1 MIVMTANRNKTP
13 IKIQT
18 IKNKNLAKFNCNRLM
33 FCYKERPMINPWRF
47 VHMPQNSFVKTPF
60 GLAVKSEKVK
70 SDRLKGKVIV
80 QILPALNNGGVERGT
95 VEMAEAIIRAGGRA
109 VVISSGGVLVSKLQ
123 RIGAEHVTLNVASKN
138 PLKWMFVRRQVKD
151 VLKSVGAD
159 LVHIRSRAP
168 AWIALAAAKALGLK
182 TVTTIH
188 GRFKASTIF
197 KRLYNGIM
205 TKSDRIIA
213 ISHYIEDL
221 TLKQFPKVRDKI
233 SVIHRGVDVDLFNP
247 QGVSAQRVINIAE
260 QLNLPDGVP
269 VVILPAR
276 PTAWKGASILIAAM
290 SKLIHLDYVLVLM
303 GAGDGSDDY
312 IKTLMNQT
320 EQVGIA
326 EKCRISPS
334 VSDMPAA
341 LMLSDVVV
349 MPSITPEPF
358 GRVAIEGSAMG
369 CPVVAFDHG
378 GASESIIHGETG
390 WLAKPS
396 DADDLAD
403 GIAQALGLTQK
414 QRQKLANDAQNF
426 VEKNFTSEKMCQSTI
441 SIYVDLLKS

>member
-1 MIVMTANRNKTP
+1 MVAAGLNFLFKYLRQGRSSIAERWRYDIVQSLITTS
-13 IKIQT
+13 
-18 IKNKNLAKFNCNRLM
+18 
-33 FCYKERPMINPWRF
+33 WRF
-47 VHMPQNSFVKTPF
+47 VHMPQSSFIKTPF
-60 GLAVKSEKVK
+60 GMAVQSTKNKSN
-70 SDRLKGKVIV
+70 RLQGKVIV

-95 VEMAEAIIRAGGRA
+95 VEMAEAIIRAGGHA
-109 VVISSGGVLVSKLQ
+109 VVISSGGLLEAQLQ
-123 RIGAEHVTLNVASKN
+123 RIGAEHITLNVATKN
-138 PLKWMFVRRQVKD
+138 SLKWPFIRRQVKD
-151 VLKSVGAD
+151 TLRSVGAD

-168 AWIALAAAKALGLK
+168 AWIALSAAKNLGIK
-182 TVTTIH
+182 TITTIH
-188 GRFKASTIF
+188 GRFKAGHIF
-197 KRLYNGIM
+197 KRLYNSIM
-205 TKSDRIIA
+205 TRSDRIIA
-213 ISHYIEDL
+213 ISNYIEGL
-221 TLKQFPKVRDKI
+221 TLGQFPKVKHKI

-247 QGVSAQRVINIAE
+247 QAVSAQRVINVADK
-260 QLNLPDGVP
+260 LSLPDGVP

-312 IKTLMNQT
+312 INTLNKQF

-334 VSDMPAA
+334 ISDMPAA

-378 GASESIIHGETG
+378 GASESVIHGKTG
-390 WLAKPS
+390 WLATPS
-396 DADDLAD
+396 DVDDLAD
-403 GIAQALGLTQK
+403 CIGKALSLNQN
-414 QRQKLANDAQNF
+414 QRQKMAVHGQKY
-426 VEKNFTSEKMCQSTI
+426 VEKQFTSEKMCQSTI
-441 SIYVDLLKS
+441 NVYVDLLKS